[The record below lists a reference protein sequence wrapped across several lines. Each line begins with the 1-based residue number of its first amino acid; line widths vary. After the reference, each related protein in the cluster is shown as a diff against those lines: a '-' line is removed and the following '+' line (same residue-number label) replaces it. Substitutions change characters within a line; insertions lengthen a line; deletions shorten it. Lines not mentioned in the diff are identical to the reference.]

1 METKQVNLLPAPID
15 KREAEKRAHV
25 YVREKYGN
33 LPSVGDPI
41 LEDNTWRIPIEV
53 RYPRVLFEKGTNRP
67 KKVRYMNF
75 ENVGELKIDA
85 NKGDLLHKP
94 RYWDVRR
101 EIEQQLNLVQV
112 TVQKALVKTGADRF
126 SKLPFSEHMHTPIVD
141 IIAYLL
147 INDHLDLTQEFSQ
160 LNDKEK
166 DKYNNVV
173 ETLISMDLV
182 RKSTD
187 LLIPGNALVEIE
199 RKQEDLYLKLADA
212 LAYFFV
218 QGYQNIQSVHQ
229 VLGPHLTISGYIYQ
243 QSVEYDDLIP
253 VDFDE
258 IQKVVRYSYGTV
270 LKQLKLPRYLI
281 QLEEIGVI
289 KITSIK
295 GEDVWTPH
303 QDLLDKVKMEEEIL
317 SPIKRMFIGS
327 GATA

>member
-1 METKQVNLLPAPID
+1 METRQINLLPTPID
-15 KREAEKRAHV
+15 KREAEKRAHI

-33 LPSVGDPI
+33 LPSVGEPI
-41 LEDNTWRIPIEV
+41 LEGGTWRIPIEV

-67 KKVRYMNF
+67 KKVRYMNL
-75 ENVGELKIDA
+75 EDIGEIRIDA

-126 SKLPFSEHMHTPIVD
+126 SKLPFSEHMHTPVAD

-147 INDHLDLTQEFSQ
+147 ITDPLDFTQEFS
-160 LNDKEK
+160 LLYDRARE
-166 DKYNNVV
+166 KYNNIV
-173 ETLISMDLV
+173 ETLTSMDLV
-182 RKSTD
+182 RRSAD
-187 LLIPGNALVEIE
+187 LLIPGNVLVEIE
-199 RKQEDLYLKLADA
+199 RKEEDLHLKLSDA

-253 VDFDE
+253 LEFNE
-258 IQKVVRYSYGTV
+258 IEKAVRFSYGTP

-289 KITSIK
+289 EATSIK
-295 GEDVWTPH
+295 GEDVWTPE
-303 QDLLDKVKMEEEIL
+303 QDLLDRVRMEEEIL
-317 SPIKRMFIGS
+317 LPIRRMFIKS
-327 GATA
+327 SAVA